1 MNQDKIVS
9 KRLRNIVK
17 MYFFFPQRGPYKK
30 LFKKTVNE
38 IIVLKESIN
47 MEIFFS

>member
-1 MNQDKIVS
+1 MNQDKIVG

-17 MYFFFPQRGPYKK
+17 MYFFFHKEAPIRNS
-30 LFKKTVNE
+30 LKKTVNE